1 MVQKHLRKEKVFP
14 WTIGAFI
21 LKIEIAL
28 IMMNQVSLDGCQVER
43 SKMIISNMGGSNS
56 EKPSWKY
63 TKLSQY
69 YSLISILIGV
79 ALVSVSITPFHN
91 TDTDLEYDT
100 AQAVINWGM
109 PYNPSYGKFLNQ
121 PPFGFYT
128 EAAFFKLFGS
138 SFENGIL
145 LITAFGIATT
155 LLVYMIGNLWYG
167 KRTGLLAAAL
177 FGFAPW
183 QIILSR
189 SFLIDVQCLF
199 LSLLFLLVGM
209 LAINKRSFKLIIISG
224 VFFAAAFL
232 TKFYVL
238 YALIPL
244 IIYYLYSRPKSLKE
258 NSKWIVAF
266 LVPLLL
272 GFVLWYQVISGQG
285 LLAPFSHEDLA
296 FYNSDATSPFFV
308 VNFLEVALGT
318 LLLLSAALSFALSF
332 SFRKYFEKIVIFDLT
347 CLVTIVAAIA
357 INVYLGYVANLSSP
371 YMNPIKYVYQA
382 LPYFCLLAASLVGK
396 SVSLVNLGKSKQKL
410 QKLGFLLLVTAVFL
424 VTMSLYRNMDYSHQF
439 STWDYFL
446 FRTQPN
452 ALGYSF
458 FHPNPITN
466 DSPLMVIQYTGFG
479 VAVSGLLWAGRS
491 ELSSLPRHFRR
502 KA

>member
-1 MVQKHLRKEKVFP
+1 MINSHNGNSNGENSSRKF
-14 WTIGAFI
+14 
-21 LKIEIAL
+21 
-28 IMMNQVSLDGCQVER
+28 
-43 SKMIISNMGGSNS
+43 
-56 EKPSWKY
+56 

-69 YSLISILIGV
+69 FPLVVILVGV
-79 ALVSVSITPFHN
+79 ILVSVSITPFHN
-91 TDTDLEYDT
+91 IDTDLEYDT
-100 AQAVINWGM
+100 AQATVNWSM
-109 PYNPSYGKFLNQ
+109 PYSPSYGTFLNQ

-138 SFENGIL
+138 SFDNGIV
-145 LITAFGIATT
+145 LITAFGVAST
-155 LLVYMIGNLWYG
+155 LLVYMIGKLWYG

-183 QIILSR
+183 QFVLSR

-209 LAINKRSFKLIIISG
+209 WAINKRSFRLVFVSG

-232 TKFYVL
+232 TKFYAL

-244 IIYYLYSRPKSLKE
+244 TIFYFYSRPKSLVE
-258 NSKWIVAF
+258 NFKWIVVF
-266 LVPLLL
+266 LLPALV

-285 LLAPFSHEDLA
+285 LLEPFTHADLA
-296 FYNSDATSPFFV
+296 FYNSETTTPFFV
-308 VNFLEVALGT
+308 SNFLEVALGT
-318 LLLLSAALSFALSF
+318 LFLWSSTLSFVLSF
-332 SFRKYFEKIVIFDLT
+332 GFRKQFRKIVIFDLA
-347 CLVTIVAAIA
+347 CFVTIVTAIA

-382 LPYFCLLAASLVGK
+382 LPYFCLLAASLLVK
-396 SVSLVNLGKSKQKL
+396 SNSLFDLAKSRQKL
-410 QKLGFLLLVTAVFL
+410 EKIGFFLLLTAIFL

-439 STWDYFL
+439 STWDYLL
-446 FRTQPN
+446 FRAQPN

-466 DSPLMVIQYTGFG
+466 DNPLMLIQYTGFG

-491 ELSSLPRHFRR
+491 ELASLPRHFRR
-502 KA
+502 KK